1 MEELLSIQEIVD
13 HCERQLKREPV
24 GSIFYREHEAV
35 KAYLLELLQF
45 RNIDENPAKAASRA
59 ALYMEI
65 LTRTYG
71 PVKQKIADWLKAD
84 QAGRLVVLPCKVGD
98 TVYIPNITNCSRE
111 AVAARVQ
118 GISISVSGRTIL
130 RFGGYPFES
139 AWGDG
144 CGKDWFLTREEA
156 MAAIRKEEKDMRYQ
170 CTCPEYEERPCN
182 NHNENLECQ
191 DCQHGKPEEETE

>member
-1 MEELLSIQEIVD
+1 MELLSIQEIVD

-84 QAGRLVVLPCKVGD
+84 QAGRLVVLPCAVGD
-98 TVYIPNITNCSRE
+98 TVWLSMYDKVKE
-111 AVAARVQ
+111 AKVICIR
-118 GISISVSGRTIL
+118 
-130 RFGGYPFES
+130 PFIFQDKVEFRGN
-139 AWGDG
+139 AEWT
-144 CGKDWFLTREEA
+144 GKDPFYNDGRPLTQEVFIVFGKDAFLTREEA
-156 MAAIRKEEKDMRYQ
+156 EAALRKEKRE
-170 CTCPEYEERPCN
+170 
-182 NHNENLECQ
+182 
-191 DCQHGKPEEETE
+191 